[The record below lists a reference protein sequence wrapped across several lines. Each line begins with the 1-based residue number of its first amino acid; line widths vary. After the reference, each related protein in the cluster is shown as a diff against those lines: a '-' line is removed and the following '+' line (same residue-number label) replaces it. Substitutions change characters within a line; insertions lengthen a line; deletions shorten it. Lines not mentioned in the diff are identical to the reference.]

1 MTKHYKIH
9 IKSCNTN
16 LKVTYRNGSFL
27 KVEKLTGKLTN
38 EQVKSI
44 GVLIPPTENN
54 IEFYKRDLQHIITI
68 TPIEKA
74 KTLYTEFLDEWFAF
88 YDDFMKI
95 KPRFNAIDGKHLKA
109 IIKYLTEISQDEK
122 EALELWKIILSNWE
136 KLDDFYKKSADLKFI
151 SSQINKIL
159 INVKGAN
166 KTNEQVFKSA
176 MESEAGRNFKFK

>member
-1 MTKHYKIH
+1 MTNHYKIH

-16 LKVTYRNGSFL
+16 LKVTYRNTRFL
-27 KVEKLTGKLTN
+27 KLEKLTGKLTE

-44 GVLIPPTENN
+44 GALIPPTEKD
-54 IEFYKRDLQHIITI
+54 IEQHKQNLGHLITI
-68 TPIEKA
+68 TPIVKV

-88 YDDFMKI
+88 YDEFMKI
-95 KPRFNAIDGKHLKA
+95 KPRFNAADGKSLKA

-122 EALELWKIILSNWE
+122 EALQLWKIILQNWN

-159 INVKGAN
+159 INVKGIN

-176 MESEAGRNFKFK
+176 MESETGRNFKFK